1 MPRSIRSA
9 TLWFALALAGAAATA
24 RGADAPAAP
33 PPGPAKPAA
42 DPLSPP
48 EIVKPV
54 IPNKAEMADSA
65 FKKLDPTGKG
75 YVTME
80 DTKGLEGFDQA
91 FRAADPDRTG
101 KLDLPRFKQ
110 AWSRYSGYRQ

>member
-1 MPRSIRSA
+1 MLRSLRSA
-9 TLWFALALAGAAATA
+9 TFWFVLALAGAAGTA
-24 RGADAPAAP
+24 RGADAPAA

-54 IPNKAEMADSA
+54 IPGKAEMAESA

-75 YVTME
+75 YVTIE
-80 DTKGLEGFDQA
+80 DTKGLDGFDQA
-91 FRAADPDRTG
+91 FSTADPDHTG
-101 KLDLPRFKQ
+101 KLDFPRFKK
-110 AWSRYSGYRQ
+110 AWSQYSGYRK